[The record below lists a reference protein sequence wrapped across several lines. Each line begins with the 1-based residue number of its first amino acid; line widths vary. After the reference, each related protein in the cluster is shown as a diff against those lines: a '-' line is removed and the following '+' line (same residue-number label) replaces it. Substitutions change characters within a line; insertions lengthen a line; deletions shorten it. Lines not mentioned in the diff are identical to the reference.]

1 MEKSKSTIPEVKDH
15 PLREEITKR
24 GLRLWQ
30 LRMLIDD
37 SACEATLSRALRG
50 VIPMP
55 PHLEERIAG
64 ALGRLEGGA
73 V

>member
-1 MEKSKSTIPEVKDH
+1 MENSKSTIPEVKDH

-30 LRMLIDD
+30 VRMMIDN
-37 SACEATLSRALRG
+37 AFCEATLSRALRG

-55 PHLEERIAG
+55 PYLEQRITD